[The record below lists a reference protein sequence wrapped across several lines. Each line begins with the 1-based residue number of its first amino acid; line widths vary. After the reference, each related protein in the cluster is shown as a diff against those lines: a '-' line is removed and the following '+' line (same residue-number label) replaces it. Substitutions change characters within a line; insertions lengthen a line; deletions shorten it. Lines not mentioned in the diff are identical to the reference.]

1 MPLFRKKSRDEAP
14 VDMNERSPKLGVK
27 YKDLMVLDQLLKN
40 GADLSASRHVV
51 YYSYAPTE
59 LVAQAMAREADAQH
73 FNTVVREPLPQYPDQ
88 WSLVCD
94 MYAVTTPEFV
104 RESDDF
110 FEGLADRH
118 GGVYDGWEAAA

>member
-1 MPLFRKKSRDEAP
+1 MPLFRKKNRDEAP
-14 VDMNERSPKLGVK
+14 VDMNARSPKLGVK
-27 YKDLMVLDQLLKN
+27 YKDLMVLDQLVKN

-59 LVAQAMAREADAQH
+59 LVAQAMAREAESQH
-73 FNTVVREPLPQYPDQ
+73 FNTVVREPLPQYPDH
-88 WSLVCD
+88 WTLVCD

-110 FEGLADRH
+110 FEGLAGRH
-118 GGVYDGWEAAA
+118 SAVYDGWEAAA